1 MGPKF
6 DFHTGTGRRSDALA
20 EADARAKE
28 NWAEFVREGWLPGG
42 MLRLASEAGW
52 AEGGATRLANEK
64 RLEELWAPGGA
75 CRLMVEDC
83 GNQPV
88 S

>member
-1 MGPKF
+1 M
-6 DFHTGTGRRSDALA
+6 HESEA
-20 EADARAKE
+20 EALEEAEKH
-28 NWAEFVREGWLPGG
+28 WAEFLREGWLPGG
-42 MLRLASEAGW
+42 VLRLASEAGW

-83 GNQPV
+83 VEINR
-88 S
+88 

>member
-1 MGPKF
+1 
-6 DFHTGTGRRSDALA
+6 
-20 EADARAKE
+20 
-28 NWAEFVREGWLPGG
+28 V
-42 MLRLASEAGW
+42 LRLASEAGW

-83 GNQPV
+83 VEINR
-88 S
+88 